1 MIFWNVNKISI
12 LDYFLQIGYTDQVLH
27 KRIPSCCGM
36 NNKTICKKTWKQQKS
51 NTQQGE
57 CEGVTKCRCGSE

>member
-27 KRIPSCCGM
+27 KRIPPYAGM
-36 NNKTICKKTWKQQKS
+36 IDKN
-51 NTQQGE
+51 
-57 CEGVTKCRCGSE
+57 